1 MPEHWKQPFLDIKE
15 LHILKMPRVLQ
26 SLFYLLRYDRAEIC
40 EKDTNKVEFKKVKA
54 LINDELFERMSK
66 YQPLGQ
72 SEATYKQYQKLS
84 FIKKNIDSLEED
96 KVDDYSVILGRI
108 FRWVSIAVD
117 LRIEDVK
124 NRRDKIAF
132 EKYER

>member
-1 MPEHWKQPFLDIKE
+1 MDLKE

-26 SLFYLLRYDRAEIC
+26 SLFYLLRYDRSEIC

-54 LINDELFERMSK
+54 LINDQLFERMSK
-66 YQPLGQ
+66 YQPFGQ